1 MQNKKIILFDGVC
14 NLCNGAITF
23 IIKRDKNDVFRYAPL
38 QSEVGKNLAAKH
50 KIDLDKVDSIILV
63 TDQSAVAKST
73 AALRI
78 AKQLSGGWHLLAVFL
93 ILPRF
98 LRNAVYDFI
107 ASNRY
112 KWFGKK
118 DACMIPTPE
127 LKSKFLDYEQPQ

>member
-38 QSEVGKNLAAKH
+38 QSEVGKNLAKKH
-50 KIDLDKVDSIILV
+50 EIDLVKVDSIILV

-78 AKQLSGGWHLLAVFL
+78 AKHLSGGWPLLAVFF
-93 ILPRF
+93 ILPTF

-107 ASNRY
+107 ARNRY

-127 LKSKFLDYEQPQ
+127 LKSKFLDTTPM

>member
-23 IIKRDKNDVFRYAPL
+23 IIQRDKNDVFRYAPL

-50 KIDLDKVDSIILV
+50 NIDLDKVDSIILV
-63 TDQSAVAKST
+63 TEDKAFAKST

-78 AKQLSGGWHLLAVFL
+78 AKHLSGGWPLLAVFL

-107 ASNRY
+107 ARNRY

>member
-1 MQNKKIILFDGVC
+1 MHNKKTILFDGVC

-23 IIKRDKNDVFRYAPL
+23 IIQRDKNDKFRYAPL

-63 TDQSAVAKST
+63 NEDQAYAKST

-78 AKQLSGGWHLLAVFL
+78 AKQLSGGWPLLTVFL
-93 ILPRF
+93 ILPTF
-98 LRNAVYDFI
+98 LRNSVYDFI
-107 ASNRY
+107 ARNRY

-118 DACMIPTPE
+118 EACMIPTPE
-127 LKSKFLDYEQPQ
+127 LKSKFLDYEQP

>member
-1 MQNKKIILFDGVC
+1 MTKKIILFDGVC

-23 IIKRDKNDVFRYAPL
+23 IIQRDKKDIFRYAPL
-38 QSEVGKNLAAKH
+38 QSEIGKELAAKH
-50 KIDLDKVDSIILV
+50 HIDLDKVDSIILV
-63 TDQSAVAKST
+63 TEDKAYAKST

-78 AKQLSGGWHLLAVFL
+78 AKQLSAGWPLLAVFL

-98 LRNAVYDFI
+98 LRDAVYDFI
-107 ASNRY
+107 ARNRY

-118 DACMIPTPE
+118 EACMIPTPE